1 MTSPERLQLRQG
13 DTCWDHPQN
22 PDSDHPR
29 GRACDLFFHPY
40 DAADVVRGWDLT
52 RWLIARQGVY
62 GVHYLI
68 WQGRIWIV
76 EQPEWIIYR
85 SPIYGCPNPVNQTG
99 CHYNHIHISLY

>member
-1 MTSPERLQLRQG
+1 LER
-13 DTCWDHPQN
+13 
-22 PDSDHPR
+22 
-29 GRACDLFFHPY
+29 A
-40 DAADVVRGWDLT
+40 
-52 RWLIARQGVY
+52 
-62 GVHYLI
+62 HYLI